1 MIPVVDSDFTEDLEE
16 VTEPDVTFGIN
27 SDMTRVDSVINGLE
41 AVKQAVYIMLNI
53 ERYQHL
59 IYSFDFGV
67 ELQDL
72 IGEPID
78 YIEAE
83 LERRISDC
91 LEQDDRITE
100 ITDFEFEKSDSD
112 KLLVSFN
119 VNTIY
124 GTIEETMEVVT

>member
-27 SDMTRVDSVINGLE
+27 SDMTKVCSVIDGLE
-41 AVKQAVYIMLNI
+41 AIKQAVYIMLNI
-53 ERYQHL
+53 ERYQYI

-83 LERRISDC
+83 LERRIADC

-100 ITDFEFEKSDSD
+100 VTDFEFEKAEND
-112 KLLVSFN
+112 KLSVSFS

-124 GTIEETMEVVT
+124 GTIEETLEVVT

>member
-100 ITDFEFEKSDSD
+100 TTDFEFEKSDSD

>member
-1 MIPVVDSDFTEDLEE
+1 MIPIVDSDFTEDLEK
-16 VTEPDVTFGIN
+16 VTEPDTTFGIN
-27 SDMTRVDSVINGLE
+27 SDMTKICSVIDGLE
-41 AVKQAVYIMLNI
+41 SIKQAVYIMLNI
-53 ERYQHL
+53 ERYQYL

-83 LERRISDC
+83 LERRIADC

-100 ITDFEFEKSDSD
+100 VTDFEFEKLGND
-112 KLLVSFN
+112 KLSVSFS

-124 GTIEETMEVVT
+124 GTIEETLEVVT

>member
-1 MIPVVDSDFTEDLEE
+1 
-16 VTEPDVTFGIN
+16 
-27 SDMTRVDSVINGLE
+27 MTKIFSVIDGLE
-41 AVKQAVYIMLNI
+41 SIKQAVYIMLNI
-53 ERYQHL
+53 ERYQYI

-100 ITDFEFEKSDSD
+100 VTDFEFEKAGND
-112 KLLVSFN
+112 KLLVSFS

-124 GTIEETMEVVT
+124 GTIEETLEVVT

>member
-1 MIPVVDSDFTEDLEE
+1 MIPIVDSDFTEDLEE
-16 VTEPDVTFGIN
+16 VTEPDITFGIN
-27 SDMTRVDSVINGLE
+27 SDMTKVCSVIYGLE
-41 AVKQAVYIMLNI
+41 SIKQAVYIMLNI
-53 ERYQHL
+53 ERYQYI

-100 ITDFEFEKSDSD
+100 VTDFDFEKAEND
-112 KLLVSFN
+112 KLLVSFS

-124 GTIEETMEVVT
+124 GTIEETLEVVT

>member
-1 MIPVVDSDFTEDLEE
+1 MIPIVDSDFTEDLEE
-16 VTEPDVTFGIN
+16 VTEPDITFGIN
-27 SDMTRVDSVINGLE
+27 SDMTKVCSVIYGLE
-41 AVKQAVYIMLNI
+41 SIKQAVYIMLNI
-53 ERYQHL
+53 ERYQYI

-100 ITDFEFEKSDSD
+100 VTDFNFEKAEND
-112 KLLVSFN
+112 KLLVSFS

-124 GTIEETMEVVT
+124 GTIEETLEVVT

>member
-1 MIPVVDSDFTEDLEE
+1 MIPIVDSDFTEDLEE
-16 VTEPDVTFGIN
+16 VTEPDITFGIN
-27 SDMTRVDSVINGLE
+27 SDMTKICSVIDGLE
-41 AVKQAVYIMLNI
+41 SIKQAVYIMLNI
-53 ERYQHL
+53 ERYQYI

-100 ITDFEFEKSDSD
+100 VTNFEFEKAGND
-112 KLLVSFN
+112 KLLVSFS

-124 GTIEETMEVVT
+124 GTIEETLEVVT

>member
-1 MIPVVDSDFTEDLEE
+1 MIPVVDTDFTEDFEE

-27 SDMTRVDSVINGLE
+27 SDMTKVCNVIDGLE

-53 ERYQHL
+53 ERYQYI

-72 IGEPID
+72 IGEPLD

-83 LERRISDC
+83 LERRIADC

-100 ITDFEFEKSDSD
+100 VADFEFEKLGNN
-112 KLLVSFN
+112 KLSVSFS

-124 GTIEETMEVVT
+124 GTIEETLEVVT

>member
-1 MIPVVDSDFTEDLEE
+1 MIAFVVSDFTEDLEE
-16 VTEPDVTFGIN
+16 VTEPDITFGIN
-27 SDMTRVDSVINGLE
+27 SDMTKICSVIDGLE
-41 AVKQAVYIMLNI
+41 SIKQAVYIMLNI
-53 ERYQHL
+53 ERYQYI

-100 ITDFEFEKSDSD
+100 VTDFEFEKAGND
-112 KLLVSFN
+112 KLLVSFS

-124 GTIEETMEVVT
+124 GTIEETLEVVT

>member
-91 LEQDDRITE
+91 LDQDDRITE

>member
-1 MIPVVDSDFTEDLEE
+1 MIPIVDSDFIEDLEE
-16 VTEPDVTFGIN
+16 VTEPDITFGIN
-27 SDMTRVDSVINGLE
+27 SDMTKICSVIDGLE
-41 AVKQAVYIMLNI
+41 SIKQAVYIMLNI
-53 ERYQHL
+53 ERYQYI

-100 ITDFEFEKSDSD
+100 VTDFEFEKAGND
-112 KLLVSFN
+112 KLLVSFS

-124 GTIEETMEVVT
+124 GTIEETLEVVT

>member
-41 AVKQAVYIMLNI
+41 AVKQAVYIILNI

>member
-27 SDMTRVDSVINGLE
+27 SDMIRVDSVINGLE

>member
-1 MIPVVDSDFTEDLEE
+1 MIPIVDSDFTEDLEE
-16 VTEPDVTFGIN
+16 VIEPDTTFGIS
-27 SDMTRVDSVINGLE
+27 SDMTRVDSIINGLE

-53 ERYQHL
+53 ERYQYI

-100 ITDFEFEKSDSD
+100 VTDFEFEKAGND
-112 KLLVSFN
+112 KLLVSFS

-124 GTIEETMEVVT
+124 GTIEETLEVVT

>member
-1 MIPVVDSDFTEDLEE
+1 MIPIVDSDFTEDLEE
-16 VTEPDVTFGIN
+16 VTEPDITFGIN
-27 SDMTRVDSVINGLE
+27 SDMTKICSVIDGLE
-41 AVKQAVYIMLNI
+41 SIKQAVYIMLNI
-53 ERYQHL
+53 ERYQYI

-100 ITDFEFEKSDSD
+100 VTDFEFEKAGND
-112 KLLVSFN
+112 KLLVSFS

-124 GTIEETMEVVT
+124 GTIEETLEVVT

>member
-1 MIPVVDSDFTEDLEE
+1 MIPIIDSDFTEDLEE
-16 VTEPDVTFGIN
+16 IIEPDVTFGIN
-27 SDMTRVDSVINGLE
+27 SDMTRVDSVIDGLE

-53 ERYQHL
+53 ERYQYL

-100 ITDFEFEKSDSD
+100 VIDFEFGKSDID

-124 GTIEETMEVVT
+124 GIIEESLEVVT

>member
-1 MIPVVDSDFTEDLEE
+1 MLPIVDSDFTEDFE
-16 VTEPDVTFGIN
+16 VVTGPDITFGI
-27 SDMTRVDSVINGLE
+27 SSVMTSLCSVIDGLE
-41 AVKQAVYIMLNI
+41 SIKQAVYIMLNI
-53 ERYQHL
+53 ERYQYI

-100 ITDFEFEKSDSD
+100 VTDFEFEKAGND
-112 KLLVSFN
+112 KLLVSFS

-124 GTIEETMEVVT
+124 GTIEETLEVVT